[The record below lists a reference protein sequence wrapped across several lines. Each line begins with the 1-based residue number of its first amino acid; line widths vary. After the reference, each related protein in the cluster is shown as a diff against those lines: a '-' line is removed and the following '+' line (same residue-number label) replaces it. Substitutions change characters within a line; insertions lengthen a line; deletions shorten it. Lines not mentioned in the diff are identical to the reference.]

1 VYVYSH
7 YAQSNDIRY
16 SMNNKWKLELLR
28 SEGVS
33 QLWLIKAESI
43 QSQVNCIL
51 SSFDRQSWLNSE
63 APFRS
68 KTPYSRCDTQ
78 LTA

>member
-1 VYVYSH
+1 VYVYAH

-16 SMNNKWKLELLR
+16 SINNKWKLELLR

-51 SSFDRQSWLNSE
+51 LIR
-63 APFRS
+63 
-68 KTPYSRCDTQ
+68 
-78 LTA
+78 